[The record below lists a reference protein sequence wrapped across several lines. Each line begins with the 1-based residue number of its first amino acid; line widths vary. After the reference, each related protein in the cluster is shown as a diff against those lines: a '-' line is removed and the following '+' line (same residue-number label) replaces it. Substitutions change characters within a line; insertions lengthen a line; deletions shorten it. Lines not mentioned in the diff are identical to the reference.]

1 MEKKLFPCRVYELPV
16 LGGSVQICL
25 VRDASAFLPY
35 IAFHAPFPADFL
47 AQTIIIEGVVY
58 PKVIINQMKVVTLN
72 VINNSFGLRPL
83 LNSAE
88 IFFDSAKA
96 GLNMKVE
103 DMGLH
108 VVRVAIDKGDVETLL
123 AAGHILNGN
132 IAQNHAVLE
141 TKGMT
146 TAMQD
151 ALVEAFATIKAD
163 NYTQTS
169 MRQLRSSTT
178 EEDMILYNDY
188 WTTYV
193 APTLKAGKLIFKI
206 SSPAKAKDYTASNL
220 IAAMRHDALQTE
232 IHGQVTTKDGKPVK
246 GAKVKFMPVDG
257 GRTKTVYTDANG
269 NYVAKGIKPTDYN
282 QVVTKGNLVKVNPVT
297 VVTREKILLNSV
309 IV

>member
-1 MEKKLFPCRVYELPV
+1 MENKLFPCRIYELPV
-16 LGGSVQICL
+16 VGGSVQISL
-25 VRDASAFLPY
+25 VRDATAFLPY
-35 IAFHAPFPADFL
+35 VDFHAPFPADFL

-58 PKVIINQMKVVTLN
+58 PRVIINQMKEVTLN
-72 VINNSFGLRPL
+72 VIKNSFGLRPL

-88 IFFDSAKA
+88 IFFNSASG
-96 GLNMKVE
+96 GLNIGVA

-108 VVRVAIDKGDVETLL
+108 QVRVAIERGDVEDLL
-123 AAGHILNGN
+123 AAGHILNLN
-132 IAQNHAVLE
+132 IAHNHVILE
-141 TKGMT
+141 AKGMT
-146 TAMQD
+146 QAMQD
-151 ALVEAFATIKAD
+151 ALVDAFATIKTD
-163 NYTQTS
+163 VQTQTS
-169 MRQLRSSTT
+169 LRQLRSSTT
-178 EEDMILYNDY
+178 EQDMILYNDY

-206 SSPAKAKDYTASNL
+206 SSPAKAKDYTASKL

-246 GAKVKFMPVDG
+246 GAKVKFIPVEG

-269 NYVAKGIKPTDYN
+269 YYVVKGIKPTDYN

-297 VVTREKILLNSV
+297 AVTREKILLNSV